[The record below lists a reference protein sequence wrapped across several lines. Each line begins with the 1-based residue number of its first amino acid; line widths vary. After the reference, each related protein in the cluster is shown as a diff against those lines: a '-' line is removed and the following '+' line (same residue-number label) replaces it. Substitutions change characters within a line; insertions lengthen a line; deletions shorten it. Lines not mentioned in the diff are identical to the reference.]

1 MNKKILP
8 GAGPFYIDGNE
19 IGIMMIPGGGGGTCA
34 DLKPLAD
41 DLNKDKGYTIH
52 VPLLPGFGTSPEDL
66 KNTSIKLWKDALN
79 KEYSLLR
86 SKCKKIIIG
95 GHSLG
100 GVFTLILG
108 SQINLDG
115 IFTISAPIGIRGIAP
130 KLVPI
135 LKIFIKYYPVD
146 SKRFKEETNGKWV
159 GYDKIP
165 LNIVPKVNKLMKEM
179 KESLHNIDCPA
190 LLFQGR
196 LDSQIKANS
205 IDFIFDNIASE
216 MKKKIWL
223 ENSDHP
229 ILNIPDH
236 EQIISELTKF
246 IDKIVE

>member
-8 GAGPFYIDGNE
+8 GAGPFYINGNE

-34 DLKPLAD
+34 DLKPLAE
-41 DLNKDKGYTIH
+41 DLNKERGYTVH

-66 KNTSIKLWKDALN
+66 KNTSIKLWKEALN
-79 KEYSLLR
+79 NEYSFLR

-108 SQINLDG
+108 SQFDLDG

-130 KLVPI
+130 KFVPI

-146 SKRFKEETNGKWV
+146 SKRFREETNGKWV

-165 LNIVPKVNKLMKEM
+165 LNIVPKVKKLMKQM
-179 KESLHNIDCPA
+179 KESLHNIECPT

-196 LDSQIKANS
+196 LDHQIKVNS
-205 IDFIFDNIASE
+205 IDFIFNNISSE
-216 MKKKIWL
+216 IKKKIWL

-236 EQIISELTKF
+236 VQIISELTKF
-246 IDKIVE
+246 IDKIIE